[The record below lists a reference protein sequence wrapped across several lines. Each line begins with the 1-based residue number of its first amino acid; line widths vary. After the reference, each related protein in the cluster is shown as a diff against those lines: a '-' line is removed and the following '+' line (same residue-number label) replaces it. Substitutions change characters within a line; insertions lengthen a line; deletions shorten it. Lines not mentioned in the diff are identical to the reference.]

1 MWLHKPIQFATLFSI
16 IGAGCAGTPEL
27 HGNEP
32 FADIVARVNGEVI
45 TRSQYA
51 EGLRLIENRLQKS
64 LSGPELHEAFAKE
77 RSDLLRTLIDDRLL
91 TQRARILDIW
101 PPHEA
106 IKYLESLR
114 QEHQLPDMEALT
126 KWMIREGIDR
136 DELKD
141 TLNRQS
147 LRNQIFRREVYWKV
161 ESSISDDEIHQYY
174 ELHKDNFAKKDGGF
188 DPLADVKNEVHDRI
202 FASKAQ
208 QAVQEYLSTLR
219 RHAIIEVKPGYVDT
233 GANP

>member
-16 IGAGCAGTPEL
+16 IGAGCAGTPQL

-32 FADIVARVNGEVI
+32 FAYIVARVNGEVI

-51 EGLRLIENRLQKS
+51 DGLRLIETRLQKG

-77 RSDLLRTLIDDRLL
+77 RRDLLRTLIDDRLL
-91 TQRARILDIW
+91 TQRAKVLNIW

-114 QEHQLPDMEALT
+114 QEQKLPDLEALN

-161 ESSISDDEIHQYY
+161 ENSISDDEIRQYY
-174 ELHKDNFAKKDGGF
+174 ESHKENFAKKNGGF
-188 DPLADVKNEVHDRI
+188 DPLTDVRNEVHDRI
-202 FASKAQ
+202 FASKVQ

-219 RHAIIEVKPGYVDT
+219 RQAIIEVKPGYVDT
-233 GANP
+233 GAIP